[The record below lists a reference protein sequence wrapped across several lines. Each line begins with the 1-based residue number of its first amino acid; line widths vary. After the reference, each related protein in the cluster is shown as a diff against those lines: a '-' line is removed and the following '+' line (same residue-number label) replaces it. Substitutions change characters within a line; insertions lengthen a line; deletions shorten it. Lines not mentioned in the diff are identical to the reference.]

1 MYSNTQARGKT
12 VSRSDSRYIYSLL
25 YQGIL
30 AVFSKEV
37 EVYHMITFAFAKRQL
52 IPLNLYL
59 YTNVYFLRELNFAIK
74 ERAYLTRHKSRD
86 KELVAE

>member
-37 EVYHMITFAFAKRQL
+37 EVYHMITFSFVKTTYTFKL
-52 IPLNLYL
+52 IPLY
-59 YTNVYFLRELNFAIK
+59 YCIFFAG
-74 ERAYLTRHKSRD
+74 AQFRD
-86 KELVAE
+86 KGTGISHKT